1 MRGLRRN
8 RAGESN
14 DLTPNYRAD
23 DRRLRKSTWHRPPVN
38 RPSLTARIS
47 PELVAN
53 PPPVKYRSDTKVPQ
67 VFNQRLEI
75 ASRCSSICTIRR
87 DNKRSRP

>member
-23 DRRLRKSTWHRPPVN
+23 DRRLRKSTWHRPLVN
-38 RPSLTARIS
+38 RPPLTARIS

-53 PPPVKYRSDTKVPQ
+53 PSPVIYR
-67 VFNQRLEI
+67 
-75 ASRCSSICTIRR
+75 
-87 DNKRSRP
+87 